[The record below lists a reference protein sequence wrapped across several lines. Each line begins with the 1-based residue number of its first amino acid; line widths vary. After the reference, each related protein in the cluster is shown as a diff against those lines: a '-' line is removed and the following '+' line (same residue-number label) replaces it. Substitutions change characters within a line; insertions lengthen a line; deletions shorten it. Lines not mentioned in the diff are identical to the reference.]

1 MKIVVNIPDREWAVL
16 VDRAEAHGLR
26 VPDLIRAGIQSVM
39 PHRLPLGED
48 VLRLVR
54 AGFPDALIAER
65 LGVPNQ
71 TVQRIRQRAGLP
83 ANRFSRSGSRAAD
96 RRSA

>member
-1 MKIVVNIPDREWAVL
+1 MKIVVNIPDREWAIL

-26 VPDLIRAGIQSVM
+26 VPDLIHAGIRSVM

-48 VLRLVR
+48 VLQLVR

-65 LGVPNQ
+65 LGVPNA
-71 TVQRIRQRAGLP
+71 TVQGIRRRAKLP